1 LAATEVLRRRSA
13 VALRRQLVRAE
24 RNVERK
30 DYERSLA
37 EYDRAIAAA
46 PTDVPGAEIPWR
58 SEEHTSELQSRFE
71 LVCRPLLEKKNSSC
85 VFVDPSPRRQVIAR
99 CLPSAIVDHCGTP
112 AESLLGSPRS
122 FCPGAAAVLRYAP
135 ASSTVL

>member
-71 LVCRPLLEKKNSSC
+71 LVCRPLLEKKNTTTTRFKSSM
-85 VFVDPSPRRQVIAR
+85 VSATTLLETWIRPMSFRR
-99 CLPSAIVDHCGTP
+99 P
-112 AESLLGSPRS
+112 
-122 FCPGAAAVLRYAP
+122 
-135 ASSTVL
+135 